1 MVVPHFAVV
10 VAAAVG
16 VDVEAHEEEEVLCEL
31 EYRHKR
37 LERCHWA
44 FVCDLAPHCLQTVS

>member
-44 FVCDLAPHCLQTVS
+44 FVYDLVPHCLQTVS

>member
-1 MVVPHFAVV
+1 MRQLAVVV
-10 VAAAVG
+10 VAAD